1 MQYKPSLPIYQ
12 QVEMD
17 IIKDMLN
24 GKLSPGS
31 KMPSGRELALVYKI
45 NPNTAQ
51 RVYQELEHEG
61 LCYTKRGMG
70 TFVTEEEERLKTERI
85 HLAKEYS
92 REFLQRMKD
101 LSVSKE
107 QLRKYLEEEL
117 DASS

>member
-1 MQYKPSLPIYQ
+1 M
-12 QVEMD
+12 
-17 IIKDMLN
+17 
-24 GKLSPGS
+24 
-31 KMPSGRELALVYKI
+31 
-45 NPNTAQ
+45 
-51 RVYQELEHEG
+51 
-61 LCYTKRGMG
+61 
-70 TFVTEEEERLKTERI
+70 TEEEERLKTERI